1 MGWHL
6 VTDVLAQRPRL
17 SFRPFHVGFVVDRVT
32 QVGGLSVE
40 YVIFSHQYHLTNVP
54 QSFIHLSW
62 HNVTLTVE
70 SIVK

>member
-6 VTDVLAQRPRL
+6 VTDLLAKRPGL
-17 SFRPFHVGFVVDRVT
+17 SFRPVHVGFLVDRVT
-32 QVGGLSVE
+32 QVGGLCLE
-40 YVIFSHQYHLTNVP
+40 YVIFPHHYQLTYVL

-62 HNVTLTVE
+62 HNVTLAVE

>member
-6 VTDVLAQRPRL
+6 VTDLLAQRPGL
-17 SFRPFHVGFVVDRVT
+17 SFRPVHVGFVVDRVT
-32 QVGGLSVE
+32 QVGGLSLE
-40 YVIFSHQYHLTNVP
+40 YVIFPRQYHLTNVP

-62 HNVTLTVE
+62 HIVTLAVE